1 MASVKREQI
10 LLEAE
15 KLAARGK
22 LDAAVREYRRALEQ
36 GPADTTTLNKLGDL
50 LVRANRIDEAID
62 VYQRIAEHFASD
74 GFFLKGIAIYKKI
87 NRLDPQRTDVYERLA
102 DLYFKQGLVVEGRQ
116 QLVTLADWF
125 LRSRRLEDGIRT
137 YRKLVEL
144 EPTNF
149 QARAK
154 LVDLLIQV
162 GDVREVGLQIE
173 ALSRA
178 LLGRGMLDEAVKLC
192 HRALELGPSAADA
205 IAPCVDA
212 LVTAGR
218 PQDAAT
224 LAESALRQGGQ
235 AAELRQAL
243 ARALAEV
250 GEHSRARTL
259 LEELLPEV
267 GENTRIVQLYGDVM
281 LRAGEVSL
289 AKDKILP
296 TVDRLLAAGDRTRA
310 EGLVKRL
317 LRGAPGD
324 IEVLE
329 RALRIL
335 DRRSDPD
342 MVDTVEAALADAY
355 FRAGR
360 RGDALALYRRLHQ
373 REPDNR
379 LFARRLNELGMPVK
393 VPETPPPKPVEVV
406 PAPPPP
412 AASEPSTEFE
422 FVDVDLGGA
431 EVAATAPPPEFTT
444 PAEPAAPAV
453 SQADRSF
460 ALPEPTL
467 AATLAED
474 PTGSIPPAQEHFELR
489 APSMETNSDE
499 LFAEASVFAKY
510 GLADKAIAHLHRLL
524 SLDPDH
530 QAGRKLLAELGGG
543 VIEEVDAEPPSPP
556 PAPVPP
562 APAPAPSAPAPAA
575 PTGAPAPPRTQRPT
589 PTLDLDALLAPP
601 AARSVA
607 SPPPAATPSGVGRVK
622 LEELEAMLGFEAA
635 KRSRRPT
642 VTTAPEPAAE
652 PAPMERES
660 PAPVTSA
667 WEPAVEEVS
676 FEVPLAG
683 ASAQFGGLDSP
694 ELVVEPA
701 GEPLSAIQ
709 TTPPESTAQEQS
721 VELLEVS
728 GLLAGPSDEQLRELD
743 FFIEQGL
750 REDAARQLAR
760 LQESFGDHPA
770 VLARQALLKSRG
782 WDETALV
789 AAAAEGSASELF
801 SEEEQFFDLAAELE
815 RELAEDE
822 LVAAARGEV
831 RGEEEESIEELF
843 REFQRGVAEQLSE
856 EDYDTHFNL
865 GLAYREMGLLDE
877 AIGEFQLALKSP
889 VLYLEAVSMIGA
901 CYVDK
906 GLHEEAAGWYAKG
919 LQTKDLPPEVEVG
932 LHYELGRALEAGGS
946 TASALSHYA
955 EVLAR
960 NPGFRDVVARVERLR
975 MN

>member
-10 LLEAE
+10 LQEAE

-36 GPADTTTLNKLGDL
+36 GPADTTALNKLGDL

-62 VYQRIAEHFASD
+62 VYERIAEFFASD

-87 NRLDPQRTDVYERLA
+87 NRLDPQRTEVYERLA
-102 DLYFKQGLVVEGRQ
+102 DLYFKQGLIVEGRQ

-125 LRSRRLEDGIRT
+125 LRSQRPEDGIRT

-162 GDVREVGLQIE
+162 GDVHEVGLQIE

-192 HRALELGPSAADA
+192 HRALELGPAAADA

-224 LAESALRQGGQ
+224 LAESAVHQGGRSP
-235 AAELRQAL
+235 ELRQAL
-243 ARALAEV
+243 ARSLAEA
-250 GEHSRARTL
+250 GEHGRARTL

-281 LRAGEVSL
+281 LQAGEVSL

-296 TVDRLLAAGDRTRA
+296 TIDRLLAAGDRHRA

-324 IEVLE
+324 VEVLE
-329 RALRIL
+329 HALKIL
-335 DRRSDPD
+335 DRASDPD
-342 MVDTVEAALADAY
+342 MVDTIEAALADAY
-355 FRAGR
+355 FRTNR
-360 RGDALALYRRLHQ
+360 TSDALSLYRRLHQ

-393 VPETPPPKPVEVV
+393 VPITPPPAV
-406 PAPPPP
+406 PKAPL
-412 AASEPSTEFE
+412 AAEEAAE
-422 FVDVDLGGA
+422 IELVDVDLEA
-431 EVAATAPPPEFTT
+431 SAAAFADTSFSLPNQPP
-444 PAEPAAPAV
+444 APAIEEA
-453 SQADRSF
+453 SRAIE
-460 ALPEPTL
+460 LPELTL
-467 AATLAED
+467 APREAEE
-474 PTGSIPPAQEHFELR
+474 PTGEIPQAHEHLEIH
-489 APSMETNSDE
+489 APSLETNSDE
-499 LFAEASVFAKY
+499 LFTEASVFAKY
-510 GLADKAIAHLHRLL
+510 GLTDKAIAHLHRLL
-524 SLDPDH
+524 ALNPGHSK
-530 QAGRKLLAELGGG
+530 GRALLAELGGG
-543 VIEEVDAEPPSPP
+543 VVEEVEAEPAPSPAPAMPLPAAPAPFAGPVAPPKPRPVASSRPDVHVDLESLLLPSPP
-556 PAPVPP
+556 PVSKS
-562 APAPAPSAPAPAA
+562 PSPAA
-575 PTGAPAPPRTQRPT
+575 GRTG
-589 PTLDLDALLAPP
+589 L
-601 AARSVA
+601 
-607 SPPPAATPSGVGRVK
+607 GRVR
-622 LEELEAMLGFEAA
+622 LEELEMMLGFEG
-635 KRSRRPT
+635 RGRTSRPAT
-642 VTTAPEPAAE
+642 SPAAPPVPSE
-652 PAPMERES
+652 PPATS
-660 PAPVTSA
+660 PQPQ
-667 WEPAVEEVS
+667 WQPAEEVVS
-676 FEVPLAG
+676 FELSTPSSLETAFGILDTEPV
-683 ASAQFGGLDSP
+683 AQVALP
-694 ELVVEPA
+694 EGPGVGVTEAPKAVAEEPA
-701 GEPLSAIQ
+701 
-709 TTPPESTAQEQS
+709 
-721 VELLEVS
+721 VELLEVPD
-728 GLLAGPSDEQLRELD
+728 LLAGPTDEQLRELD

-750 REDAARQLAR
+750 REDAGRALAR
-760 LQESFGDHPA
+760 LAENFGEHPA
-770 VLARQALLKSRG
+770 VLARHALLKSRG
-782 WDETALV
+782 WEEAERATAADV
-789 AAAAEGSASELF
+789 ASASELF

-822 LVAAARGEV
+822 LVAEARGAGRDE
-831 RGEEEESIEELF
+831 GEEESIEELF
-843 REFQRGVAEQLSE
+843 REFQRGVAEQLSD

-877 AIGEFQLALKSP
+877 AIGEFQLAVKSP
-889 VLYLEAVSMIGA
+889 ALYLEAVSMIAA

-906 GLHEEAAGWYAKG
+906 GLYDEAAGWYAKG
-919 LQTKDLPPEVEVG
+919 LETPELPAEVEVG

-946 TASALSHYA
+946 TASALAHYA

-960 NPGFRDVVARVERLR
+960 NPSFRDVVSRVERLR

>member
-10 LLEAE
+10 LQEAE
-15 KLAARGK
+15 KLATRGK

-36 GPADTTTLNKLGDL
+36 GPADTTALNKLGDL

-62 VYQRIAEHFASD
+62 VYQRIAEFFASD

-87 NRLDPQRTDVYERLA
+87 NRLDPQRTEVYERLA

-125 LRSRRLEDGIRT
+125 LRSRRTEDGIRT
-137 YRKLVEL
+137 YRRLVEL

-154 LVDLLIQV
+154 LVDLLIQT

-218 PQDAAT
+218 PQDAVT
-224 LAESALRQGGQ
+224 LAESAVRQGGR

-243 ARALAEV
+243 ARSLAEA
-250 GEHSRARTL
+250 GEHGRARSL

-281 LRAGEVSL
+281 LQAGEVSL

-296 TVDRLLAAGDRTRA
+296 TIDRLLAAGDRHRA
-310 EGLVKRL
+310 EGLVKRM

-324 IEVLE
+324 VEVLE
-329 RALRIL
+329 RALKIL
-335 DRRSDPD
+335 DRASDPD

-355 FRAGR
+355 FRASR
-360 RGDALALYRRLHQ
+360 RGDALSLYRRLHQ

-379 LFARRLNELGMPVK
+379 LFARRLSELGMPVK
-393 VPETPPPKPVEVV
+393 VPVTPPPKPQATA
-406 PAPPPP
+406 PAEPPPV
-412 AASEPSTEFE
+412 AAEEGPDIE
-422 FVDVDLGGA
+422 FVDVDLGAAAAVTAA
-431 EVAATAPPPEFTT
+431 EASGSVPEERPTSR
-444 PAEPAAPAV
+444 AGGGGE
-453 SQADRSF
+453 SIE
-460 ALPEPTL
+460 LPEPTL
-467 AATLAED
+467 APTLAEE
-474 PTGSIPPAQEHFELR
+474 PTGSIPHAQEHLELG
-489 APSMETNSDE
+489 AMSLETNSDE
-499 LFAEASVFAKY
+499 LYTEASVFAKY

-530 QAGRKLLAELGGG
+530 PEGRKLLAELGGG
-543 VIEEVDAEPPSPP
+543 VVEEVTAEPAPP
-556 PAPVPP
+556 PVAAGQEEAEPVTSRRLTPKLDLDSLLVPP
-562 APAPAPSAPAPAA
+562 AP
-575 PTGAPAPPRTQRPT
+575 PTARASSS
-589 PTLDLDALLAPP
+589 
-601 AARSVA
+601 AARSGIGHV
-607 SPPPAATPSGVGRVK
+607 R
-622 LEELEAMLGFEAA
+622 LEELEAMLGFEVGAS
-635 KRSRRPT
+635 SRRP
-642 VTTAPEPAAE
+642 VVPAPPEPV
-652 PAPMERES
+652 
-660 PAPVTSA
+660 PVGLEAILSEA
-667 WEPAVEEVS
+667 RWEPAEEAVS
-676 FEVPLAG
+676 FGATARGVPQAEFSAVESVEV
-683 ASAQFGGLDSP
+683 
-694 ELVVEPA
+694 VVEPVLE
-701 GEPLSAIQ
+701 GLSGV
-709 TTPPESTAQEQS
+709 STAPGER
-721 VELLEVS
+721 VPEEHAIELVDVPD
-728 GLLAGPSDEQLRELD
+728 LLAGPTEEQLRELD

-770 VLARQALLKSRG
+770 VLARHALLKSRG
-782 WDETALV
+782 WDETELV
-789 AAAAEGSASELF
+789 AAAAAGSASDLF

-831 RGEEEESIEELF
+831 RDEGEEESIEELF
-843 REFQRGVAEQLSE
+843 REFQRGVAEQLSD

-877 AIGEFQLALKSP
+877 AIGEFQLSVKSP

-919 LQTKDLPPEVEVG
+919 LEAPDLPPEAEVG
-932 LHYELGRALEAGGS
+932 LHYELGRAMEAGGS
-946 TASALSHYA
+946 RASALTHYA

-960 NPGFRDVVARVERLR
+960 NPTFRDVVSRVERLR